1 MSGAGEFQARTRAA
15 LDRLSMD
22 DGADRIALMLQYL
35 DVLQRWNR
43 TYNLTAIREPERM
56 LTQHIF
62 DSLTVVPWLRA
73 AGLPQ
78 RVQVADMGSGAGLPG
93 IILAICQ
100 PDWQITCV
108 DAVEKKTAFIRQTV
122 GVLGLGNIK
131 AVHGRIEAIE
141 PLGADLIISRAFA
154 SLADYARLCAPHLV
168 ESGMMLAMK
177 GHFPEAEQH
186 ELEHTTDWCV
196 REVVDL
202 AVPELDARRCLIR
215 LGLKEAHDR

>member
-1 MSGAGEFQARTRAA
+1 MSRAGDFQARTKAA
-15 LDRLSMD
+15 LDQLSMV
-22 DGADRIALMLQYL
+22 DGTDRIDRMLQYL
-35 DVLQRWNR
+35 ELLQRWNR
-43 TYNLTAIREPERM
+43 TYNLTAVREPEGM

-62 DSLTVVPWLRA
+62 DSLAVVPWLRS

-78 RVQVADMGSGAGLPG
+78 HTHVADMGSGAGLPG

-108 DAVEKKTAFIRQTV
+108 DAVEKKTVFIRQAA
-122 GVLGLGNIK
+122 GVLGLGNVQV
-131 AVHGRIEAIE
+131 VHGRIEALA
-141 PLGADLIISRAFA
+141 PLGSDLIVSRAFA
-154 SLADYARLCAPHLV
+154 SLADYARLCAPHLA

-177 GHFPEAEQH
+177 GHFPETEQYD
-186 ELEHTTDWCV
+186 LEHTTDWCV

-215 LGLKEAHDR
+215 LGSKEAHAR